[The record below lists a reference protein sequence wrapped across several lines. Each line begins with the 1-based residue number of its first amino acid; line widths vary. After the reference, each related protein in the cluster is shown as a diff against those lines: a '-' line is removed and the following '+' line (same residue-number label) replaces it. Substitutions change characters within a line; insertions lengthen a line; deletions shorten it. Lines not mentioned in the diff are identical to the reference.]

1 MYPRVHVAPL
11 DDSDLFEDAF
21 MLMARDGAGLIEVQ
35 LRLQKCLG
43 ALSRIGSEEFRA
55 SARHQA
61 KLSCARGEAAL
72 EFSADRERLIEAA
85 RG

>member
-1 MYPRVHVAPL
+1 
-11 DDSDLFEDAF
+11 

-43 ALSRIGSEEFRA
+43 ALSRLGSEQFRA
-55 SARHQA
+55 SARQHA
-61 KLSCARGEAAL
+61 ELSRARAEAAL
-72 EFSADRERLIEAA
+72 EFEADRKRLLEAA